1 MLPYAFV
8 MKLRRFIAAILT
20 FWLVIG
26 PVGTLCAA
34 NAPAPCES
42 MGMNQPLP
50 AADDCCGDEI
60 DASACLSACL
70 AASPVALP
78 SSSRIVRLDAVASA
92 VPGLSLRYATRLAP
106 PDIAPPKAFVS

>member
-1 MLPYAFV
+1 MT
-8 MKLRRFIAAILT
+8 LRRFIAAILT

-26 PVGTLCAA
+26 PVGTLWAA
-34 NAPAPCES
+34 NAPVPCDS

-50 AADDCCGDEI
+50 PADDCCGDEM
-60 DASACLSACL
+60 DALACLSTCM

-78 SSSRIVRLDAVASA
+78 SSSCIVHLDTVASA
-92 VPGLSLRYATRLAP
+92 VPGLSLRYATLLAP